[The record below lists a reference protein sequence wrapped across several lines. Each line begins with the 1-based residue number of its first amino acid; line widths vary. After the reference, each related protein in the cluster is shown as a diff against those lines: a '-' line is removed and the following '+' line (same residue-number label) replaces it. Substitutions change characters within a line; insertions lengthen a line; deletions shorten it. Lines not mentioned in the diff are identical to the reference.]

1 MTYQEIKDLLNS
13 GFSPEQITTLTTS
26 GVNPSAPEAPADP
39 EPITGPAAVE
49 SPAEGTA
56 EPTTSAVPDAE
67 ETPDNNTDPLD
78 EIRQQLLALQNENK
92 QLKEQIQS
100 NNIRDRTIPTVA
112 GPDASEILG
121 EIIRPSFKKVT

>member
-1 MTYQEIKDLLNS
+1 MTYTEIKDLLNS

-26 GVNPSAPEAPADP
+26 GVIPSAPEDPADP

-56 EPTTSAVPDAE
+56 EQTSPAVPDAE
-67 ETPDNNTDPLD
+67 ETKDNNTDPLE
-78 EIRQQLLALQNENK
+78 EIREQLRTLQQENK

-100 NNIRDRTIPTVA
+100 NNIRDRTMETVTP
-112 GPDASEILG
+112 PDAAKTLAEV
-121 EIIRPSFKKVT
+121 IRPTFK